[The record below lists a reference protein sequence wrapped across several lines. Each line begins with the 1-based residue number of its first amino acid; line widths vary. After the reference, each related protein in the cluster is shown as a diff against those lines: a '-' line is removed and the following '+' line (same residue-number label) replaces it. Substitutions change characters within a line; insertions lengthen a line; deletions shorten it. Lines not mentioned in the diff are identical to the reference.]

1 MYLMNVE
8 KINIL
13 IVDDDKKFV
22 IKSKKML
29 QLLGRV
35 HFDEGNSESDF
46 YELFVPGK
54 YNAII
59 LDLRLKAEYEGMD
72 LLEFALNEDP
82 AAPIIV
88 LTGYASIGTAIKSL
102 KLGAKDYLEK
112 QHLKDPQFKT
122 EFLTKVN
129 RIIVEDKARKLADQM
144 LADAAVENQIIGD
157 DLKIKRIIRFAER
170 FAELKESPVLL
181 VGEIGTEKEQVAR
194 YIHRKTSTRGQFVRK
209 TIHPE
214 EKDIMSKLFGDDKT
228 GGLIKDAQ
236 AGVLYLEDVFN
247 LSFDAQQHL
256 LEFFDTVILKKQGRK
271 YGQAVKTQLI
281 LSTNNSSEQLLNN
294 KNVYSNFYYR
304 VKTPELLLPPLRE
317 RGDDIILLTKY
328 YLEKLKNAGSTTADS
343 VSDEVLDIFKAYPW
357 PGNLMELEHV
367 LELAAMNA
375 RLDNAKTVKTG
386 HLPMS
391 LQSNTD
397 GMPES
402 THINLDKILAETT
415 LKYMKTAL
423 KKSNGAKLEAY
434 KYLGYPESKRGT
446 LNARFQKFFKTYLD
460 LANRFPGIYKLYM
473 EKGKDQ

>member
-1 MYLMNVE
+1 MDE
-8 KINIL
+8 KKTNIL
-13 IVDDDKKFV
+13 IVDDDKEFV
-22 IKSKKML
+22 ARSKKML
-29 QLLGRV
+29 QPLGDV

-46 YELFVPGK
+46 YEQFEPGK

-59 LDLRLKAEYEGMD
+59 LDLRLKAGYEGMD
-72 LLEFALNEDP
+72 LLEYALNEDP

-88 LTGYASIGTAIKSL
+88 LTGYASIETAIKSL

-112 QHLKDPQFKT
+112 QYLQDPQFKT

-144 LADAAVENQIIGD
+144 LADAAVENQIIGE
-157 DLKIKRIIRFAER
+157 DLKIRRITRFAER
-170 FAELKESPVLL
+170 FAELKESPILL

-194 YIHRKTSTRGQFVRK
+194 YIHSRTGTRGQFVKK
-209 TIHPE
+209 TIHTE
-214 EKDIMSKLFGDDKT
+214 EKDVMQKLFGDDKT

-256 LEFFDTVILKKQGRK
+256 LEFVDTGILKKPGRK
-271 YGQAVKTQLI
+271 HGQAVKTQLI
-281 LSTNNSSEQLLNN
+281 LSTNSSSEQLLKN

-317 RGDDIILLTKY
+317 RGDDIILLTKFH
-328 YLEKLKNAGSTTADS
+328 LEKLKNTGSTTADS
-343 VSDEVLDIFKAYPW
+343 ASEEVLDVFKAYPW

-375 RLDNAKTVKTG
+375 RLDNTKTVKTG
-386 HLPMS
+386 HLPIS
-391 LQSNTD
+391 LQGNTN
-397 GMPES
+397 GMPET

-423 KKSNGAKLEAY
+423 NKSKGAKLEAY

-446 LNARFQKFFKTYLD
+446 LNARFQKFFKTYPG

-473 EKGKDQ
+473 EKEG